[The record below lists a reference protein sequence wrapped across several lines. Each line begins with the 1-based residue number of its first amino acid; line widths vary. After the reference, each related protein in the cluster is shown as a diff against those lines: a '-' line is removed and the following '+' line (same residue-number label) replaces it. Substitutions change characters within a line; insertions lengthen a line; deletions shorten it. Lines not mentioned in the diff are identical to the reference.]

1 MRRAGILLLAFVAFV
16 ALAAPWL
23 APNEPDKVFAN
34 LLYAPPTRI
43 HVGSGLSARGSG
55 EALGSGLSAFGF
67 YIHPV
72 RLVSRLERRFEAD
85 TTQRAPVRFFRGGR
99 LASIDEA
106 SGGPLLILG
115 GDSFGRDIFSRL
127 VYGSRTSL
135 ALAALAT
142 AGALLLGAIVG
153 GIAGYAGGMV
163 DEVLSR
169 FSDFVL
175 VLPAIYV
182 ALALRALMPL
192 VLPAGTV
199 FAVLTGIFALMG
211 WPIVARGVRAIIA
224 SERERDYASAGI
236 ALGAGPARLLL
247 RHLLPA
253 ARGYLVVQATLLLPA
268 FILAEATLSYVGL
281 GFPET
286 VPTWGTMLHDAANV
300 ALVGDAPWTLA
311 PAAAI
316 FLLVLAVNLTVQGVG
331 RAPVQ
336 LEP

>member
-1 MRRAGILLLAFVAFV
+1 MRRAGLALLLLV
-16 ALAAPWL
+16 ALVAVAAPWL
-23 APNEPDKVFAN
+23 APNPPDQVFSN
-34 LLYAPPTRI
+34 LLYAPPTRV
-43 HVGSGLSARGSG
+43 H
-55 EALGSGLSAFGF
+55 FT
-67 YIHPV
+67 YIYPL

-85 TTQRAPVRFFRGGR
+85 TSRRAPLEFFTRGR
-99 LASIDEA
+99 LVTVDEA
-106 SGGPLLILG
+106 RGGPLLLLG
-115 GDSFGRDIFSRL
+115 ADSFGRDIFARL
-127 VYGSRTSL
+127 VYGARTSL

-142 AGALLLGAIVG
+142 LGALLVGAVVG
-153 GIAGYAGGMV
+153 GIAGYAGGLV
-163 DEVLSR
+163 DELLSR

-182 ALALRALMPL
+182 ALALRAVMPL
-192 VLPAGTV
+192 VLPSSTV
-199 FAVLTGIFALMG
+199 FVVLTGIFALMG

-224 SERERDYASAGI
+224 SERQRDYAMAGV

-247 RHLLPA
+247 RHLLPS

-281 GFPET
+281 GFPDA
-286 VPTWGTMLHDAANV
+286 VPTWGTMLHDASNV

-316 FLLVLAVNLTVQGVG
+316 FVLVLAVNLTIQGVG
-331 RAPVQ
+331 RTPVQ